1 MDATGY
7 HLGSVHIMAKQNL
20 TDAKLKGIKATGTAY
35 WLQDNSG
42 LYVKVG
48 AAGAIGFYTRYQLDG
63 KRRFLYHDVQTLAG
77 ARRAHADAV
86 DQATDARHQRDP
98 DLDPAAKRTAASVAK
113 ARKRTAELEA
123 PTVASFAESYL
134 LRHAEKK
141 KKSAAEDRRILE
153 KDVLPFLGAVRLKEL
168 TRAAIVECLD
178 RIDDRGALRQTW
190 QTLKTVRRMLNFA
203 IERGALEVNPASHI
217 KTQQTFT
224 AKTRHLDED
233 ELRALFTYMKRFEC
247 GWGASVNLA
256 IRMQLATG
264 CRPGEIRLAC
274 WREID
279 EAAGTWTIPAE
290 RLKTWSTKKH
300 PQPHVLPLTTAM
312 LSALTQA
319 RKLSSASTGF
329 ILPGLAENQPLS
341 EQAVGRAITRSLAT
355 GIPGIEE
362 AFTPHDLRRT
372 VATRL
377 AKLGYG
383 TTAPYVLGHTP
394 QTVTGIHYDQH
405 DYLPEKR
412 LALDA
417 WSERLDALDHGDAL
431 ANVIPMR
438 A

>member
-1 MDATGY
+1 
-7 HLGSVHIMAKQNL
+7 MAKQLL
-20 TDAKLKGIKATGTAY
+20 TDSKLKGIKATGKAY

-42 LYVKVG
+42 LYLKVG
-48 AAGAIGFYTRYQLDG
+48 ASGTISYCTRYQIEG
-63 KRRFLYHDVQTLAG
+63 KRRWLYHDVQTLADG
-77 ARRAHADAV
+77 REAHAKAVKQAAEARRK
-86 DQATDARHQRDP
+86 QEP
-98 DLDPAAKRTAASVAK
+98 ELDPAAKRIAAQEAK

-123 PTVASFAESYL
+123 PTVAGFAESYL
-134 LRHAEKK
+134 KRHAEKK

-153 KDVLPFLGAVRLKEL
+153 KDVLPFLGDVKLKDL
-168 TRAAIVECLD
+168 SRAAIVECLD

-203 IERGALEVNPASHI
+203 IERGALEVNPASGI

-233 ELRALFTYMKRFEC
+233 ELRALFAYMKRFEC
-247 GWGASVNLA
+247 GWDDAVKLA
-256 IRMQLATG
+256 IWMQLATG
-264 CRPGEIRLAC
+264 CRPGEIRLAR
-274 WREID
+274 WDEID

-300 PQPHVLPLTTAM
+300 PQPHVLPLTKTM
-312 LSALTQA
+312 LNALKQA
-319 RKLSSASTGF
+319 RKLPSVAPEF
-329 ILPGLAENQPLS
+329 ILPGQIKTQPLS
-341 EQAVGRAITRSLAT
+341 EQTVGRAITRSIAA
-355 GIPGIEE
+355 GIPGIEQP
-362 AFTPHDLRRT
+362 FTPHDLRRT

-394 QTVTGIHYDQH
+394 QTVTGVHYDQH

-412 LALDA
+412 QALEA
-417 WSERLDALDHGDAL
+417 WSERLAALDAGGAL
-431 ANVIPMR
+431 ADVLMLHKT